1 MLVPRTGKNTCISYA
16 QNPHLCINS
25 KHAHEWTTWTSLIQP
40 QWCQP
45 IALHD
50 ADSPQSLHPLRG
62 INAPQVCSIFLQKRD
77 HLQEKCQGYLVKGGG
92 EFQLIPLENRK
103 KVFSDLG
110 SGAAMTPLFSCA
122 VWASLSPHY
131 THSELRKGGISSC
144 NNECF
149 PKGHHM
155 TIIPYFGRSTFITL

>member
-1 MLVPRTGKNTCISYA
+1 MYILCSERTSVHKQQTCLWMDHMDISDTALVVLADRPTWCRLPLVP
-16 QNPHLCINS
+16 
-25 KHAHEWTTWTSLIQP
+25 
-40 QWCQP
+40 
-45 IALHD
+45 
-50 ADSPQSLHPLRG
+50 
-62 INAPQVCSIFLQKRD
+62 APS
-77 HLQEKCQGYLVKGGG
+77 QGYQCTASVFHFSTEKGSSTGEMPRIPCKGGS
-92 EFQLIPLENRK
+92 EFQLISLENRK

-144 NNECF
+144 NNECSR
-149 PKGHHM
+149 KGHHM